1 MAIRKVTKA
10 QIENISKQEEKI
22 LNILKTE
29 RHRAKKKFPLVYALV
44 ATFGLVATIAGFNRV
59 IEKIDFLDSNPFILV
74 ILGVGILIATGAAY
88 KKLG

>member
-22 LNILKTE
+22 LNILRSE
-29 RHRAKKKFPLVYALV
+29 RHRAKKKFPLVYALT

-74 ILGVGILIATGAAY
+74 ILGVGILITTGAAY